1 MKYLERDKM
10 KTKYHKNLAYQE
22 MGENKEKIILFL
34 HSKIVSKWIWIKQ
47 KEGYEK
53 YFNDYHC
60 IFIDLPNH
68 GESQF
73 KGKFSINES
82 SSIIIDFLEDLLKNK
97 ENKEENKS
105 SKSLNIIALGIGA
118 SIAIEILN
126 KKPELVNH
134 LILSGLEI
142 ADEKESK
149 ESSIINRL
157 GKTKAEYLNEK
168 PDSFIT
174 KAYLRYFGI
183 RKDYYDFM
191 EKDLDMK
198 IQKEKE
204 IAFES
209 LNYTIPNNLNNNIL
223 DKKEILLAYGNK
235 EDLSCTYSAIKLKN
249 IFKNARLIE
258 VNKGNHLWNL
268 IDWELF
274 NRTIINFIENETIPN
289 DDKIKIIE

>member
-1 MKYLERDKM
+1 MDSKY
-10 KTKYHKNLAYQE
+10 YKNLAYHE
-22 MGENKEKIILFL
+22 MGNENEKIILFL
-34 HSKIVSKWIWIKQ
+34 HSKIVSKWIWTKQ
-47 KEGYEK
+47 MEGYDK
-53 YFNDYHC
+53 YFKDYHC
-60 IFIDLPNH
+60 IFVDLPHH
-68 GESQF
+68 GESQSD
-73 KGKFSINES
+73 GKFSINES
-82 SSIIIDFLEDLLKNK
+82 SDIIIDFLEDLLKNK
-97 ENKEENKS
+97 ENENKIRL
-105 SKSLNIIALGIGA
+105 SKPVNIVALGIGA

-142 ADEKESK
+142 ADRKESQ
-149 ESSIINRL
+149 ESSIINII

-183 RKDYYDFM
+183 KKDYYDFM
-191 EKDLDMK
+191 ENDLDMR

-209 LNYTIPNNLNNNIL
+209 LNYTIPNNLNNKIL

-258 VNKGNHLWNL
+258 INKGNHLWNL
-268 IDWELF
+268 IDSELF
-274 NRTIINFIENETIPN
+274 NRTIIDFIENDHIIYDE
-289 DDKIKIIE
+289 KIKIIE

>member
-1 MKYLERDKM
+1 MDSKY
-10 KTKYHKNLAYQE
+10 YKNLAYHE
-22 MGENKEKIILFL
+22 MGNENEKIILFL
-34 HSKIVSKWIWIKQ
+34 HSKIVSKWIWTKQ
-47 KEGYEK
+47 MEGYDK
-53 YFNDYHC
+53 YFKDYHC
-60 IFIDLPNH
+60 IFVDLPHH
-68 GESQF
+68 GESQSD
-73 KGKFSINES
+73 GKFSINES
-82 SSIIIDFLEDLLKNK
+82 SDIIIDFLEDLLKNK
-97 ENKEENKS
+97 ENENKIRL
-105 SKSLNIIALGIGA
+105 SKPVNIVALGIGA

-142 ADEKESK
+142 ADRKESK
-149 ESSIINRL
+149 ESSIINII

-183 RKDYYDFM
+183 KKDYYDFM
-191 EKDLDMK
+191 ENDLDMR

-209 LNYTIPNNLNNNIL
+209 LNYTIPNNLNNKIL

-235 EDLSCTYSAIKLKN
+235 EDLNCTYSAIKLKN

-258 VNKGNHLWNL
+258 INKGNHLWNL
-268 IDWELF
+268 IDSELF
-274 NRTIINFIENETIPN
+274 NRTIIDFIENDHIIYDE
-289 DDKIKIIE
+289 KIKIIE

>member
-1 MKYLERDKM
+1 MDSKY
-10 KTKYHKNLAYQE
+10 YKNLAYHE
-22 MGENKEKIILFL
+22 MGNENEKIILFL
-34 HSKIVSKWIWIKQ
+34 HSKIVSKWIWTKQ
-47 KEGYEK
+47 MKGYDK
-53 YFNDYHC
+53 YFKDYHC
-60 IFIDLPNH
+60 IFVDLPHH
-68 GESQF
+68 GESQSD
-73 KGKFSINES
+73 GKFSINES
-82 SSIIIDFLEDLLKNK
+82 SDIIIDFLEDLLKNK
-97 ENKEENKS
+97 ENENKIRL
-105 SKSLNIIALGIGA
+105 SKPVNIVALGIGA

-142 ADEKESK
+142 ADRKESK
-149 ESSIINRL
+149 ESSIINII

-183 RKDYYDFM
+183 KKDYYDFM
-191 EKDLDMK
+191 ENDLDMR

-209 LNYTIPNNLNNNIL
+209 LNYTIPNNLNNKIL

-258 VNKGNHLWNL
+258 INKGNHLWNL
-268 IDWELF
+268 IDSELF
-274 NRTIINFIENETIPN
+274 NRTIIDFIENDHIIYDE
-289 DDKIKIIE
+289 KIKIIE

>member
-1 MKYLERDKM
+1 MDSKY
-10 KTKYHKNLAYQE
+10 YKNLAYHE
-22 MGENKEKIILFL
+22 MGNENEKIILFL
-34 HSKIVSKWIWIKQ
+34 HSKIVSKWIWTKQ
-47 KEGYEK
+47 MKGYDK
-53 YFNDYHC
+53 YFKDYHC
-60 IFIDLPNH
+60 IFVDLPHH
-68 GESQF
+68 GESQSD
-73 KGKFSINES
+73 GKFSINES
-82 SSIIIDFLEDLLKNK
+82 SDIIIDFLEDLLKNK
-97 ENKEENKS
+97 ENENKIRL
-105 SKSLNIIALGIGA
+105 SKPVNIVALGIGA

-142 ADEKESK
+142 ADRKESK
-149 ESSIINRL
+149 ESSIINII

-183 RKDYYDFM
+183 KKDYYDFM
-191 EKDLDMK
+191 ENDLDMR

-209 LNYTIPNNLNNNIL
+209 LNYTISNNLNNNIL

-258 VNKGNHLWNL
+258 INKGNHLWNL

-274 NRTIINFIENETIPN
+274 NRTIIDFIENNHIIN
-289 DDKIKIIE
+289 DEKIKIIE

>member
-1 MKYLERDKM
+1 MDSKY
-10 KTKYHKNLAYQE
+10 YKNLAYHE
-22 MGENKEKIILFL
+22 MGNENEKIILFL
-34 HSKIVSKWIWIKQ
+34 HSKIVSKWIWTKQ
-47 KEGYEK
+47 MEGYDK
-53 YFNDYHC
+53 YFKDYHC
-60 IFIDLPNH
+60 IFVDLPHH
-68 GESQF
+68 GESQSD
-73 KGKFSINES
+73 GKFSINES
-82 SSIIIDFLEDLLKNK
+82 SDIIIDFLEDLLKNK
-97 ENKEENKS
+97 ENENKIRL
-105 SKSLNIIALGIGA
+105 SKPVNIVALGIGA

-142 ADEKESK
+142 ADRKESK
-149 ESSIINRL
+149 ESSIINII

-183 RKDYYDFM
+183 KKDYYDFM
-191 EKDLDMK
+191 ENDLDMR

-209 LNYTIPNNLNNNIL
+209 LNYTIPNNLNNKIL

-258 VNKGNHLWNL
+258 INKGNHLWNL
-268 IDWELF
+268 IDSELF
-274 NRTIINFIENETIPN
+274 NRTIIDFIENDHIIYDE
-289 DDKIKIIE
+289 KIKIIE

>member
-1 MKYLERDKM
+1 MDSKY
-10 KTKYHKNLAYQE
+10 YKNLAYHE
-22 MGENKEKIILFL
+22 MGNENEKIILFL
-34 HSKIVSKWIWIKQ
+34 HSKIVSKWIWTKQ
-47 KEGYEK
+47 MEGYDK
-53 YFNDYHC
+53 YFKDYHC
-60 IFIDLPNH
+60 MFVDLPHH
-68 GESQF
+68 GESQSD
-73 KGKFSINES
+73 GKFSINES
-82 SSIIIDFLEDLLKNK
+82 SGIIIDFLEDLLKNK
-97 ENKEENKS
+97 ENENKIRL
-105 SKSLNIIALGIGA
+105 SKPVNIVALGIGA

-142 ADEKESK
+142 ADRKESK
-149 ESSIINRL
+149 ESSIINII

-183 RKDYYDFM
+183 KKDYYDFM
-191 EKDLDMK
+191 ENDLDMR

-209 LNYTIPNNLNNNIL
+209 LNYTIPNNLNNKIL

-258 VNKGNHLWNL
+258 INKGNHLWNL
-268 IDWELF
+268 IDSELF
-274 NRTIINFIENETIPN
+274 NRTIIDFIENDHIIYDE
-289 DDKIKIIE
+289 KIKIIE

>member
-1 MKYLERDKM
+1 MDSKY
-10 KTKYHKNLAYQE
+10 YKNLAYHE
-22 MGENKEKIILFL
+22 MGNENEKIILFL
-34 HSKIVSKWIWIKQ
+34 HSKIVSKWIWTKQ
-47 KEGYEK
+47 MEGYDK
-53 YFNDYHC
+53 YFKDYHC
-60 IFIDLPNH
+60 IFVDLPHH
-68 GESQF
+68 GESQSD
-73 KGKFSINES
+73 GKFSINES
-82 SSIIIDFLEDLLKNK
+82 SDIIIDFLEDLLKNK
-97 ENKEENKS
+97 ENENKIKL
-105 SKSLNIIALGIGA
+105 SKPVNIVALGIGA

-142 ADEKESK
+142 ADRKESK
-149 ESSIINRL
+149 ESSIINII

-183 RKDYYDFM
+183 KKDYYDFM
-191 EKDLDMK
+191 ENDLDMR

-209 LNYTIPNNLNNNIL
+209 LNYTIPNNLNNKIL

-258 VNKGNHLWNL
+258 INKGNHLWNL

-274 NRTIINFIENETIPN
+274 NRTIIDFIENDHIIN
-289 DDKIKIIE
+289 DEKIKIIE

>member
-1 MKYLERDKM
+1 MDSKY
-10 KTKYHKNLAYQE
+10 YKNLVYHE
-22 MGENKEKIILFL
+22 MGNENEKIILFL
-34 HSKIVSKWIWIKQ
+34 HSKIVSKWIWTKQ
-47 KEGYEK
+47 MKGYDK
-53 YFNDYHC
+53 YFKDYHC
-60 IFIDLPNH
+60 IFVDLPHH
-68 GESQF
+68 GESQSD
-73 KGKFSINES
+73 GKFSINES
-82 SSIIIDFLEDLLKNK
+82 SDIIIDFLEDLLKNK
-97 ENKEENKS
+97 ENENKIRL
-105 SKSLNIIALGIGA
+105 SKPVNIVALGIGA

-142 ADEKESK
+142 ADRKESK
-149 ESSIINRL
+149 ESSIINII

-183 RKDYYDFM
+183 KKDYYDFM
-191 EKDLDMK
+191 ENDLDMR

-209 LNYTIPNNLNNNIL
+209 LNYTISNNLNNNIL

-258 VNKGNHLWNL
+258 INKGNHLWNL

-274 NRTIINFIENETIPN
+274 NRTIIDFIENNHIIN
-289 DDKIKIIE
+289 DEKIKIIE

>member
-1 MKYLERDKM
+1 MDSKY
-10 KTKYHKNLAYQE
+10 YKNLAYHE
-22 MGENKEKIILFL
+22 MGNENEKIILFL
-34 HSKIVSKWIWIKQ
+34 HSKIVSKWIWTKQ
-47 KEGYEK
+47 MEGYDK
-53 YFNDYHC
+53 YFKDYHC
-60 IFIDLPNH
+60 IFVDLPHH
-68 GESQF
+68 GESQSD
-73 KGKFSINES
+73 GKFSINES
-82 SSIIIDFLEDLLKNK
+82 SDIIIDFLEDLLKNK
-97 ENKEENKS
+97 ENENKIRL
-105 SKSLNIIALGIGA
+105 SKPANIVALGIGT

-142 ADEKESK
+142 ADRKESK
-149 ESSIINRL
+149 ESSIINII

-183 RKDYYDFM
+183 KKDYYDFM
-191 EKDLDMK
+191 ENDLDMR

-209 LNYTIPNNLNNNIL
+209 LNYTIPNNLNNKIL

-258 VNKGNHLWNL
+258 INKGNHLWNL
-268 IDWELF
+268 IDSELF
-274 NRTIINFIENETIPN
+274 NRTIIDFIENDHIIYDE
-289 DDKIKIIE
+289 KIKIIE

>member
-1 MKYLERDKM
+1 MDSKY
-10 KTKYHKNLAYQE
+10 YKNLAYHE
-22 MGENKEKIILFL
+22 MGNENEKIILFL
-34 HSKIVSKWIWIKQ
+34 HSKIVSKWIWTKQ
-47 KEGYEK
+47 MEGYDK
-53 YFNDYHC
+53 YFKDYHC
-60 IFIDLPNH
+60 IFVDLPHH
-68 GESQF
+68 GESQSD
-73 KGKFSINES
+73 GKFSINES
-82 SSIIIDFLEDLLKNK
+82 SDIIIDFLEDLLKNK
-97 ENKEENKS
+97 ENENKIRL
-105 SKSLNIIALGIGA
+105 SKPVNIVALGIGA

-142 ADEKESK
+142 ADRKESK
-149 ESSIINRL
+149 ESSIINII

-183 RKDYYDFM
+183 KKDYYDFM
-191 EKDLDMK
+191 ENDLDMR

-209 LNYTIPNNLNNNIL
+209 LNYTIPNNLNNKIL

-258 VNKGNHLWNL
+258 INKGNHLWNL

-274 NRTIINFIENETIPN
+274 NRTIIDFIENDHIIYDE
-289 DDKIKIIE
+289 KIKIIE

>member
-1 MKYLERDKM
+1 MDSKY
-10 KTKYHKNLAYQE
+10 YKNLVYHE
-22 MGENKEKIILFL
+22 MGNENEKIILFL
-34 HSKIVSKWIWIKQ
+34 HSKIVSKWIWTKQ
-47 KEGYEK
+47 MEGYDK
-53 YFNDYHC
+53 YFKDYHC
-60 IFIDLPNH
+60 IFVDLPHH
-68 GESQF
+68 GESQSD
-73 KGKFSINES
+73 GKFSINES
-82 SSIIIDFLEDLLKNK
+82 SDIIIDFLEDLLKNK
-97 ENKEENKS
+97 ENENKIRL
-105 SKSLNIIALGIGA
+105 SKPVNIVALGIGA

-142 ADEKESK
+142 ADRKESK
-149 ESSIINRL
+149 ESSIINII

-183 RKDYYDFM
+183 KKDYYDFM
-191 EKDLDMK
+191 ENDLDMR

-209 LNYTIPNNLNNNIL
+209 LNYTISNNLNNNIL

-258 VNKGNHLWNL
+258 INKGNHLWNL

-274 NRTIINFIENETIPN
+274 NRTIIDFIENNHIIN
-289 DDKIKIIE
+289 DEKIKIIE

>member
-1 MKYLERDKM
+1 MDSKY
-10 KTKYHKNLAYQE
+10 YKNLAYHE
-22 MGENKEKIILFL
+22 MGNENEKIILFL
-34 HSKIVSKWIWIKQ
+34 HSKIVSKWIWTKQ
-47 KEGYEK
+47 MEGYDK
-53 YFNDYHC
+53 YFKDYHC
-60 IFIDLPNH
+60 IFVDLPHH
-68 GESQF
+68 GESQSD
-73 KGKFSINES
+73 GKFSINES
-82 SSIIIDFLEDLLKNK
+82 SDIIIDFLEDLLKNK
-97 ENKEENKS
+97 ENENKIRL
-105 SKSLNIIALGIGA
+105 SKPVNIVALGIGA

-142 ADEKESK
+142 ANRKESK
-149 ESSIINRL
+149 ESSIINII

-183 RKDYYDFM
+183 KKDYYDFM
-191 EKDLDMK
+191 ENDLDMR

-209 LNYTIPNNLNNNIL
+209 LNYTIPNNLNNKIL

-258 VNKGNHLWNL
+258 INKGNHLWNL
-268 IDWELF
+268 IDSELF
-274 NRTIINFIENETIPN
+274 NRTIIDFIENDHIIYDE
-289 DDKIKIIE
+289 KIKIIE

>member
-1 MKYLERDKM
+1 MDSKY
-10 KTKYHKNLAYQE
+10 YKNLAYHE
-22 MGENKEKIILFL
+22 MGNENEKIILFL
-34 HSKIVSKWIWIKQ
+34 HSKIVSKWIWTKQ
-47 KEGYEK
+47 MKGYDK
-53 YFNDYHC
+53 YFKDYHC
-60 IFIDLPNH
+60 IFVDLPHH
-68 GESQF
+68 GESQSD
-73 KGKFSINES
+73 GKFSINES
-82 SSIIIDFLEDLLKNK
+82 SDIIIDFLEDLLKNK
-97 ENKEENKS
+97 ENKNKIRL
-105 SKSLNIIALGIGA
+105 SKPVNIVALGIGA

-142 ADEKESK
+142 ADRKESK
-149 ESSIINRL
+149 ESSIINII

-183 RKDYYDFM
+183 KKDYYDFM
-191 EKDLDMK
+191 ENDLDMR

-209 LNYTIPNNLNNNIL
+209 LNYTISNNLNNNIL

-258 VNKGNHLWNL
+258 INKGNHLWNL

-274 NRTIINFIENETIPN
+274 NRTIIDFIENNHIIN
-289 DDKIKIIE
+289 DEKIKIIE

>member
-1 MKYLERDKM
+1 MDSKY
-10 KTKYHKNLAYQE
+10 YKNLAYHE
-22 MGENKEKIILFL
+22 MGNENEKIILFL
-34 HSKIVSKWIWIKQ
+34 HSKIVSKWIWTKQ
-47 KEGYEK
+47 MEGYDK
-53 YFNDYHC
+53 YFKDYHC
-60 IFIDLPNH
+60 IFVDLPHH
-68 GESQF
+68 GESQSD
-73 KGKFSINES
+73 GKFSINES
-82 SSIIIDFLEDLLKNK
+82 SDIIIDFLEDLLKNK
-97 ENKEENKS
+97 EKENKTTS
-105 SKSLNIIALGIGA
+105 SKPVNIVALGIGA

-142 ADEKESK
+142 ADRKESK
-149 ESSIINRL
+149 ESSIINII

-183 RKDYYDFM
+183 KKDYYDFM
-191 EKDLDMK
+191 ENDLDMR

-209 LNYTIPNNLNNNIL
+209 LNYTIPNNLNNKIL

-258 VNKGNHLWNL
+258 INKGNHLWNL
-268 IDWELF
+268 IDSELF
-274 NRTIINFIENETIPN
+274 NRTIIDFIENDHIIYDE
-289 DDKIKIIE
+289 KIKIIE

>member
-1 MKYLERDKM
+1 MDSKY
-10 KTKYHKNLAYQE
+10 YKNLAYHE
-22 MGENKEKIILFL
+22 MGNENEKIILFL
-34 HSKIVSKWIWIKQ
+34 HSKIVSKWIWTKQ
-47 KEGYEK
+47 MKGYDK
-53 YFNDYHC
+53 YFKDYHC
-60 IFIDLPNH
+60 IFVDLPHH
-68 GESQF
+68 GESQSD
-73 KGKFSINES
+73 GKFSINES
-82 SSIIIDFLEDLLKNK
+82 SDIIIDFLEDLLKNK
-97 ENKEENKS
+97 ENENKIRL
-105 SKSLNIIALGIGA
+105 SKPVNIVALGIGA

-126 KKPELVNH
+126 KKRELVNH

-142 ADEKESK
+142 ADRKESK
-149 ESSIINRL
+149 ESSIINII

-183 RKDYYDFM
+183 KKDYYDFM
-191 EKDLDMK
+191 ENDLDMR

-209 LNYTIPNNLNNNIL
+209 LNYTISNNLNNNIL

-258 VNKGNHLWNL
+258 INKGNHLWNL
-268 IDWELF
+268 IDSELF
-274 NRTIINFIENETIPN
+274 NRTIIDFIENDHIIYDE
-289 DDKIKIIE
+289 KIKIIE

>member
-1 MKYLERDKM
+1 MDSKY
-10 KTKYHKNLAYQE
+10 YKNLAYHE
-22 MGENKEKIILFL
+22 MGNENEKIILFL
-34 HSKIVSKWIWIKQ
+34 HSKIVSKWIWTKQ
-47 KEGYEK
+47 MEGYDK
-53 YFNDYHC
+53 YFKDYHC
-60 IFIDLPNH
+60 IFVDLPHH
-68 GESQF
+68 GESQSD
-73 KGKFSINES
+73 GKFSINES
-82 SSIIIDFLEDLLKNK
+82 SDIIIDFLEDLLKNK
-97 ENKEENKS
+97 ENENKIKL
-105 SKSLNIIALGIGA
+105 SKPVNIVALGIGA

-142 ADEKESK
+142 ADRKESK
-149 ESSIINRL
+149 ESSIINII

-183 RKDYYDFM
+183 KKDYYDFM
-191 EKDLDMK
+191 ENDLDMR

-209 LNYTIPNNLNNNIL
+209 LNYTIPNNLNNKIL

-258 VNKGNHLWNL
+258 INKGNHLWNL
-268 IDWELF
+268 IDSELF
-274 NRTIINFIENETIPN
+274 NRTIIDFIENDHIIYDE
-289 DDKIKIIE
+289 KIKIIE

>member
-1 MKYLERDKM
+1 MDSKY
-10 KTKYHKNLAYQE
+10 YKNLAYHE
-22 MGENKEKIILFL
+22 MGNENEKIILFL
-34 HSKIVSKWIWIKQ
+34 HSKIVSKWIWTKQ
-47 KEGYEK
+47 MEGYDK
-53 YFNDYHC
+53 YFKDYHC
-60 IFIDLPNH
+60 IFVDLPHH
-68 GESQF
+68 GESQSD
-73 KGKFSINES
+73 GKFSINES
-82 SSIIIDFLEDLLKNK
+82 SDIIIDFLEDLLKNK
-97 ENKEENKS
+97 ENENKIKL
-105 SKSLNIIALGIGA
+105 SKPVNIVALGIGA

-142 ADEKESK
+142 ADRKESK
-149 ESSIINRL
+149 EISIINII

-183 RKDYYDFM
+183 KKDYYDFM
-191 EKDLDMK
+191 ENDLDMR

-209 LNYTIPNNLNNNIL
+209 LNYTIPNNLNNKIL

-235 EDLSCTYSAIKLKN
+235 EDLSCTYSAMKLKN

-258 VNKGNHLWNL
+258 INKGNHLWNL
-268 IDWELF
+268 IDSELF
-274 NRTIINFIENETIPN
+274 NRTIIDFIENDHIIYDE
-289 DDKIKIIE
+289 KIKIIE

>member
-1 MKYLERDKM
+1 MDSKY
-10 KTKYHKNLAYQE
+10 YKNLAYHE
-22 MGENKEKIILFL
+22 MGNENEKIILFL
-34 HSKIVSKWIWIKQ
+34 HSKIVSKWIWTKQ
-47 KEGYEK
+47 MEGYDK
-53 YFNDYHC
+53 YFKDYHC
-60 IFIDLPNH
+60 IFVDLPHH
-68 GESQF
+68 GESQSD
-73 KGKFSINES
+73 GKFSINES
-82 SSIIIDFLEDLLKNK
+82 SDIIIDFLEDLLKNK
-97 ENKEENKS
+97 ENENKIKL
-105 SKSLNIIALGIGA
+105 SKPVNIVALGIGA

-142 ADEKESK
+142 ADRKESK
-149 ESSIINRL
+149 EISIINII

-183 RKDYYDFM
+183 KKDYYDFM
-191 EKDLDMK
+191 ENDLDMR

-209 LNYTIPNNLNNNIL
+209 LNYTIPNNLNNKIL

-258 VNKGNHLWNL
+258 INKGNHLWNL
-268 IDWELF
+268 IDSELF
-274 NRTIINFIENETIPN
+274 NRTIIDFIENDHIIYDE
-289 DDKIKIIE
+289 KIKIIE